1 MEDNLERIGHNMML
15 AWARIKKAQ
24 ARMWGDWMTIGEG
37 LMEGRRWAMQ
47 MASTNRPE
55 GKGYVTAF
63 GKWLKRYRVD
73 DMDKSDR
80 AKLLQL
86 MEERPAVEE
95 WRATLP
101 DYERRSLNNPIIVWR
116 KWTAATRVKK
126 PRQRTAS
133 VSASEH
139 GRAQAII
146 EQLQARNA
154 ELEAELASERTRHK
168 MLEVQHPDG
177 EDWALFVQAARPFLH
192 SLEHQG
198 RSSAVAAAPAIV
210 LRDATQFGQLIEH
223 WPTLS
228 AELKQ
233 QLAKAKNPGSLL
245 SPYITKSKDER
256 ALAEGLVWRVNG
268 GVHRADFGAG
278 GYNIRKAYKG
288 EDYIACWK
296 HSGDSGRGDIIAEVR
311 TLEAAK
317 AACEQHMREPD

>member
-1 MEDNLERIGHNMML
+1 
-15 AWARIKKAQ
+15 
-24 ARMWGDWMTIGEG
+24 
-37 LMEGRRWAMQ
+37 
-47 MASTNRPE
+47 
-55 GKGYVTAF
+55 
-63 GKWLKRYRVD
+63 
-73 DMDKSDR
+73 
-80 AKLLQL
+80 
-86 MEERPAVEE
+86 
-95 WRATLP
+95 
-101 DYERRSLNNPIIVWR
+101 
-116 KWTAATRVKK
+116 VKK
-126 PRQRTAS
+126 PKQRTAG

-139 GRAQAII
+139 GRAQAMIG
-146 EQLQARNA
+146 QLQARVA
-154 ELEAELASERTRHK
+154 ELEEELASVEK
-168 MLEVQHPDG
+168 MDEPSASA
-177 EDWALFVQAARPFLH
+177 DWALFVQAARPFLR

-245 SPYITKSKDER
+245 APYITKSKDER
-256 ALAEGLVWRVNG
+256 ALAEGLIWRVNG

-288 EDYIACWK
+288 EDYTACWK
-296 HSGDSGRGDIIAEVR
+296 RSGDSGRGDIIAEVR

>member
-1 MEDNLERIGHNMML
+1 
-15 AWARIKKAQ
+15 
-24 ARMWGDWMTIGEG
+24 
-37 LMEGRRWAMQ
+37 
-47 MASTNRPE
+47 
-55 GKGYVTAF
+55 
-63 GKWLKRYRVD
+63 
-73 DMDKSDR
+73 
-80 AKLLQL
+80 
-86 MEERPAVEE
+86 
-95 WRATLP
+95 
-101 DYERRSLNNPIIVWR
+101 
-116 KWTAATRVKK
+116 
-126 PRQRTAS
+126 

-139 GRAQAII
+139 GRAQAMIG
-146 EQLQARNA
+146 QLQARNA
-154 ELEAELASERTRHK
+154 ELEEELASVEK
-168 MLEVQHPDG
+168 MDEPSAPA
-177 EDWALFVQAARPFLH
+177 DWALFVQAAKPFLR

-210 LRDATQFGQLIEH
+210 LREATQFGQLIEH

-245 SPYITKSKDER
+245 APYITKSKDER